1 MALLSD
7 KIIHKSRKEALC
19 GVCAVVM
26 PKGTHSGLQNGL
38 TKMLVATA

>member
-1 MALLSD
+1 MVLLSD

-26 PKGTHSGLQNGL
+26 PKKLPTAGY
-38 TKMLVATA
+38 KMD